1 MISAESIGT
10 DKVYISNNLFE
21 YKRIGN
27 LVTLELED
35 DLHYDTIKTIK
46 DFIELYEDLIKY
58 N

>member
-10 DKVYISNNLFE
+10 DIVYISSNLFE
-21 YKRIGN
+21 YTRISN
-27 LVTLELED
+27 MVTLDLEE

-46 DFIELYEDLIKY
+46 DFIELYEDLIKH